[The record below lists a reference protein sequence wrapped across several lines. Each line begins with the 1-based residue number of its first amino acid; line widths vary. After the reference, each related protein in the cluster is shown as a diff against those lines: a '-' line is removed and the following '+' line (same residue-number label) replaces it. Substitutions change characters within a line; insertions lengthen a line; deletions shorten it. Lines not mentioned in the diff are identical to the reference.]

1 VFYLP
6 LMKISA
12 FILLFYM
19 NILRSITCICLL
31 IIYSAASAQYDSS
44 VCHCADP
51 DHSAPAGI
59 FNDHIHAKKEWMLSY
74 RYMLMHMKGNQQG
87 RTKLSQDQVYNNYI
101 MAPTRM
107 YMQMHMLML
116 MYGLSDKITLMG
128 MSSFAV
134 NTMDM
139 SMMES
144 GNPSHVHTGND
155 GHAKFSSETSGIT
168 DTKIYAVYELFSSER
183 SNLVLSGG
191 INLPTGKN
199 SVRSSSMTGEND
211 KLPYIMQPGTG
222 NFAILSGIT
231 YTWQR
236 DISGGLQLSSV
247 LRTGKNKMNYRWGH
261 EGNISGWISHRWNEW
276 FNSSLRADLTACE
289 RISGFDPEIAIQRS
303 IDPAADINNYG
314 GSRAAMYGGVS
325 ILLPSGILEGLR
337 ISAEYGLPFYQNLNG
352 VQMTLRS
359 TLYTSIQYGF

>member
-1 VFYLP
+1 MFYSP
-6 LMKISA
+6 LIKSA
-12 FILLFYM
+12 HLILLFHM

-31 IIYSAASAQYDSS
+31 IIYSAASAQKDSS

-59 FNDHIHAKKEWMLSY
+59 FNDHVHAKKEWMLSY
-74 RYMLMHMKGNQQG
+74 RYMLMSMKGSQQG
-87 RTKLSQDQVYNNYI
+87 KTKLSQDQVYNNYI
-101 MAPTRM
+101 MAPSRM
-107 YMQMHMLML
+107 NMQMHMLML
-116 MYGLSDKITLMG
+116 MYGLSDRITLMG
-128 MSSFAV
+128 MSSFSV

-155 GHAKFSSETSGIT
+155 NHSGFRSESSGIT
-168 DTKIYAVYELFSSER
+168 DTRIYAIYELFSR
-183 SNLVLSGG
+183 DRDNLVLSGG
-191 INLPTGKN
+191 INLPTGKI
-199 SVRSSSMTGEND
+199 SLRGSSMTGEND

-222 NFAILSGIT
+222 NFAILPGIT

-236 DISGGLQLSSV
+236 DISGGAQLSAD
-247 LRTGKNKMNYRWGH
+247 LRTGKNKLNYRWGN
-261 EGNISGWISHRWNEW
+261 EANVNTWISHSWNRWL
-276 FNSSLRADLTACE
+276 SSSFRANLTMSE
-289 RISGFDPEIAIQRS
+289 KISGFDQEIAIQRS

-314 GSRAAMYGGVS
+314 GSRAAMYGGVR
-325 ILLPSGILEGLR
+325 IVLPSGIMEGLS

-352 VQMTLRS
+352 IQMTLKS

>member
-1 VFYLP
+1 VFYSP
-6 LMKISA
+6 LMKIGA
-12 FILLFYM
+12 FILLFHM

-31 IIYSAASAQYDSS
+31 VIYSTASAQNDSS
-44 VCHCADP
+44 VCHCSNP

-59 FNDHIHAKKEWMLSY
+59 FNDHVHAKKEWMLSY
-74 RYMLMHMKGNQQG
+74 RYMLMNMRGSQQG

-101 MAPTRM
+101 MAPSRM
-107 YMQMHMLML
+107 NMQMHMLML
-116 MYGLSDKITLMG
+116 MYGLSDRITLMG
-128 MSSFAV
+128 MSSFVV

-144 GNPSHVHTGND
+144 GNPGHIHTGSD
-155 GHAKFSSETSGIT
+155 DHEQFSSQTSGIT
-168 DTKIYAVYELFSSER
+168 DTRIYAVYELFSR
-183 SNLVLSGG
+183 DRDDLILSGG
-191 INLPTGKN
+191 INLPTGKI
-199 SVRSSSMTGEND
+199 SLRGSSMTKEND

-222 NFAILSGIT
+222 NFAILPGIT

-236 DISGGLQLSSV
+236 DISGGMQLSAV
-247 LRTGKNKMNYRWGH
+247 LRTGKNKLSYRWGH
-261 EGNISGWISHRWNEW
+261 EAGISGWVSHGWNGW
-276 FNSSLRADLTACE
+276 LSSSIRANLTVSE
-289 RISGFDPEIAIQRS
+289 RIIGFDPEVAIQRS

-314 GSRAAMYGGVS
+314 GSRAAMYGGAS
-325 ILLPSGILEGLR
+325 IVLPSGILEGLR